1 MTDLRITQDIP
12 GVFKAGDI
20 LPNATEKEIKIW
32 TKYPGVKIIQP
43 EKKEIQPEQEIK
55 EQPSPI
61 PAETISK
68 TTLSEKE
75 HYAEKQIQKDVDDM
89 ERKGAFDQPERISL
103 LDQYEVFEKNDKGE
117 PTGHVNCPRLAT
129 LILEGDNNHY
139 IVIQDNQDILWYNG
153 SYYEHGGE
161 RIIEQRTNY
170 YLDDRMSTRFKQE
183 VLTYIKTKEYIKREG
198 LEPPIHLINL
208 KNGVFDIETKKLMP
222 HSPEYKFLNQIP
234 VTYNPE
240 AKINTLQTFFDETLD
255 VNDLPLIQEFFG
267 DCLQRAYRY
276 KRALMCVGERDTGK
290 SVMLNVIEK
299 FLGKENTS
307 NVNLW
312 DLCTDKFATIEL
324 YGKHA
329 NPCSELDPQEI
340 THIDKF
346 LTITGDDWLSGQ
358 RKFQDRFKFKN
369 YAKLIFFCNKI
380 PDTKNKNE
388 AFYVRWIVIVFG
400 NQIPFEN
407 QIEGYHEQLCTEE
420 ELSGLLN
427 WALQGLYRLKKQ
439 HGYSEHRSLEQVQ
452 ELMQKGSKPIR
463 EFVDQ
468 YIVVDPDGETGKEEM
483 YLSYVEFC
491 KNLGYP
497 YKADNVFSR
506 FFKPELPYGA
516 TVTEGQPRKKGH
528 KRTWKGIIC
537 TYSRIGDLLTLD
549 KYDNNCHDKIEG
561 TTGEKTC

>member
-1 MTDLRITQDIP
+1 MTEIRFTKDVGLFKP
-12 GVFKAGDI
+12 GDVI
-20 LPNATEKEIKIW
+20 EATEEHVKIWMNAPGTELVQPEIKEIK
-32 TKYPGVKIIQP
+32 P
-43 EKKEIQPEQEIK
+43 EPELPRQEIVKTK
-55 EQPSPI
+55 EETT
-61 PAETISK
+61 AEYQIKKDIDAMECRGTFDDPNRTI
-68 TTLSEKE
+68 
-75 HYAEKQIQKDVDDM
+75 
-89 ERKGAFDQPERISL
+89 L
-103 LDQYEVFEKNDKGE
+103 LDQYEVFEKNSKGE
-117 PTGHVNCPRLAT
+117 PTGHINCPKLAN
-129 LILEGDNNHY
+129 LILEEDDRHY
-139 IVIQDNQDILWYNG
+139 LVIQDNQEILWYNG

-170 YLDDRMSTRFKQE
+170 YLSDKMSTRNKQE
-183 VLTYIKTKEYIKREG
+183 VLTYIKTKEYIKRDE
-198 LEPPIHLINL
+198 LEPPLNLINL
-208 KNGVFDIETKKLMP
+208 KNGVFDIETKKLIP
-222 HSPEYKFLNQIP
+222 HSPNYKFLNQVP
-234 VTYNPE
+234 ANYNPE
-240 AKINTLQTFFDETLD
+240 AKINKLQTFFDETLD
-255 VNDLPLIQEFFG
+255 VNDLPLMQEFFG

-290 SVMLNVIEK
+290 SVMLNIIEK

-312 DLCTDKFATIEL
+312 DLCTDRFATMEL
-324 YGKHA
+324 YKKLA

-346 LTITGDDWLSGQ
+346 LAITGDDWLSGQ
-358 RKFQDRFKFKN
+358 KKFQDRFKFKN

-407 QIEGYHEQLCTEE
+407 QIDGYYEQLCTEE
-420 ELSGLLN
+420 ELSGLFN
-427 WALQGLYRLKKQ
+427 WALEGLYRLKKQ
-439 HGYSEHRSLEQVQ
+439 HRYSEHRTLEQIRDI
-452 ELMQKGSKPIR
+452 MQKGNNPIR

-468 YIVVDPDGETGKEEM
+468 YIIVDPSGETNKEEM

-506 FFKPELPYGA
+506 FFKPELPHGA
-516 TVTEGQPRKKGH
+516 TVIEGQPRKNGH
-528 KRTWKGIIC
+528 KKTWKGITC

-549 KYDNNCHDKIEG
+549 NYDNNSHDRIEG
-561 TTGEKTC
+561 TTGGQ